1 MNEEKTTSSFVQP
14 FLNEKLRIHDSCGV
28 NNLHGMPGRI
38 CDIIFKKIPQLWFMN
53 HEWIMTMMMVIMIM
67 MVAKVM
73 MIMMKKMITIM
84 IVLQG
89 LLGGIPC
96 IMIVMTI
103 TIHDDNDDHG
113 DDWFDDACPSR
124 FSWWTS
130 LNYDGCED
138 HDDNWFDDC
147 PPRSSWWN
155 SLNHDDNDDHGDNW
169 FEMIVRQGLLGGLL
183 SIMMAGLATESAYGH
198 SSRWHKYKIL
208 KINANWVD
216 EKNTIIFSLYEIFP
230 QLDPIK
236 GGTAAGQV
244 GYHCHRFVLSLLL
257 SDAIKCY
264 HCHRFVLSLLSFMLS
279 LLSDANK
286 CYHCHWFVLSLRY
299 H

>member
-38 CDIIFKKIPQLWFMN
+38 CDIILKKCPRLWFMN

-73 MIMMKKMITIM
+73 MIMTKKMITIM

-96 IMIVMTI
+96 IMMVMTI
-103 TIHDDNDDHG
+103 TIHDDNDDH
-113 DDWFDDACPSR
+113 
-124 FSWWTS
+124 
-130 LNYDGCED
+130 DGHDGED
-138 HDDNWFDDC
+138 YHDNE
-147 PPRSSWWN
+147 N
-155 SLNHDDNDDHGDNW
+155 NW
-169 FEMIVRQGLLGGLL
+169 FEMLVRQGLLGGLL

-198 SSRWHKYKIL
+198 SSRWHKYKIV

-244 GYHCHRFVLSLLL
+244 SYHCHRFVLSLCFH
-257 SDAIKCY
+257 CY
-264 HCHRFVLSLLSFMLS
+264 QMLS
-279 LLSDANK
+279 LSLICLYVMIEICKLWQKSSLQCTMCTCGTTIPLYTK
-286 CYHCHWFVLSLRY
+286 LPCICYRGIIEFQCIFAGFWRY
-299 H
+299 SPEIL